1 MFTTT
6 VIVSVILALVLTLSA
21 TMKLRRNPQVVESV
35 HGVVGVPLDRF
46 WILAGLELAAA
57 VGLVIG
63 LWVAPLGIAAAT
75 GAVAYFVGAIIA
87 HLRVGDTK
95 GAPSPAVPLALSIAA
110 LVLRVLSA

>member
-1 MFTTT
+1 MFTAT
-6 VIVSVILALVLTLSA
+6 VIVSVLLALVLTLSA

-57 VGLVIG
+57 VGLVFG
-63 LWVAPLGIAAAT
+63 LWVAPLGIAAAA